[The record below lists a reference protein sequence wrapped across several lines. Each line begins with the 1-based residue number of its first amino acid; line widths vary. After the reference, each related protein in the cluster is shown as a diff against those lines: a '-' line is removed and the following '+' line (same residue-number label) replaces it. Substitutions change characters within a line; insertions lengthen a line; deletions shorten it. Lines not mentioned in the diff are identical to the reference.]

1 MTPAINQIDVRI
13 GDLNRQI
20 RDLKQLRKKLVKQLY
35 RPALKLAWEGYAFK
49 TWVFCMMLVA
59 FPLWVAVGML
69 KGWFY

>member
-20 RDLKQLRKKLVKQLY
+20 RDLKQLRKKLLKQLY

-49 TWVFCMMLVA
+49 TWVFAMMLVA
-59 FPLWVAVGML
+59 FPLWVALGML
-69 KGWFY
+69 KGWFH

>member
-20 RDLKQLRKKLVKQLY
+20 RDLKQLKKKLLKQLY

-49 TWVFCMMLVA
+49 TWVFAMMLVA
-59 FPLWVAVGML
+59 FPLWVALGML
-69 KGWFY
+69 KGWFH